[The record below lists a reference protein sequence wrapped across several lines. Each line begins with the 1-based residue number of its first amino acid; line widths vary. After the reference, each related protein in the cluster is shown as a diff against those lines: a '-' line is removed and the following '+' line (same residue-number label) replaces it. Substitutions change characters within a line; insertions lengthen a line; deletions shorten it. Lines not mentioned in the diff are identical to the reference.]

1 MLWKETKCTEWVI
14 SVLMCPENPAS
25 LSTRKI
31 PSLSPEGFWFLAFFI
46 AEVAPVLQKRVSR
59 AATCGIIFM
68 KTWIDW
74 KMSPLYFKGTGN
86 TSRKKKRGIKN
97 THYKYNKWYTRNTH
111 KKEIGESDSP
121 WNVNCVQIYSEKWTD
136 VFEISGNYCTKPL
149 LGA

>member
-31 PSLSPEGFWFLAFFI
+31 PSLSPEGFWFLAFFHCSRCPQFCKK
-46 AEVAPVLQKRVSR
+46 EYHVLPLVESFSWKHELIGKWAHFISR
-59 AATCGIIFM
+59 GQATPAG
-68 KTWIDW
+68 
-74 KMSPLYFKGTGN
+74 
-86 TSRKKKRGIKN
+86 KRGIKN
-97 THYKYNKWYTRNTH
+97 THYEYNKWYTRNTH